1 MTSLFLLLSM
11 SLLMMAS
18 ASVPFAMTKGLSPM
32 TFFYSQA
39 TYIVIGLLAG
49 MVVYR
54 FPLKWYFEIGLLV
67 LAWLVALLLLIV
79 TLITGTVINGSQR
92 WLDFGVF
99 NFQTSE
105 FVKLLMVL
113 VIADYVVRRSAEVRA
128 V

>member
-99 NFQTSE
+99 KFPD
-105 FVKLLMVL
+105 LR
-113 VIADYVVRRSAEVRA
+113 IC
-128 V
+128 